1 MIVETVGLA
10 KRYGRHIALDSVDLA
25 ISGGSAYGLVGPN
38 GAGKTTLL
46 AILAGLRRPTGGELR
61 CAVGQGKVA
70 LLPDTPQFDPW
81 LTGREIVDLSRHLV
95 APHLPATRVDEV
107 LRDAGLGEAA
117 GRRVGGYSR
126 GMLQRLGIAATVVGE
141 PELLLLDEP
150 ASALDPAGR
159 REVLNLIADLRGRA
173 TVLMSS
179 HILAD
184 VAEVC
189 DTVGI
194 MRAGRL
200 LFQGALES
208 LLVGRASAAY
218 RLQLRG
224 EVEPVIDFL
233 RTRDWVTGVETM
245 APGQLRVAVR
255 TLADAERQLAG
266 ALAGCDA
273 RVVSMTPEAVDLED
287 VFLELTS

>member
-1 MIVETVGLA
+1 MIIEAVGLI
-10 KRYGRHIALDSVDLA
+10 KRYGQHTALDGVDLA
-25 ISGGSAYGLVGPN
+25 VPRGSAYGLVGPN

-61 CAVGQGKVA
+61 GSTGPGKVA

-81 LTGREIVDLSRHLV
+81 LTGREVVDLARRLT
-95 APHLPATRVDEV
+95 APQLPVGRVNEV
-107 LRDAGLGEAA
+107 LLTAGLGEA
-117 GRRVGGYSR
+117 GDRRVGGYSR

-159 REVLNLIADLRGRA
+159 REVLDLIADLRGRA

-179 HILAD
+179 HILTD
-184 VAEVC
+184 VQEVC

-200 LFQGALES
+200 LFQGTLES
-208 LLVGRASAAY
+208 LLVGRAASAY
-218 RLQLRG
+218 RVQIRGDATPVADHLRG
-224 EVEPVIDFL
+224 Q
-233 RTRDWVTGVETM
+233 DWVTGVEVGGS
-245 APGQLRVAVR
+245 GQIRVVVR
-255 TLADAERQLAG
+255 DLGEAERFLAV
-266 ALAGCDA
+266 ALASCDV
-273 RVVSMTPEAVDLED
+273 RVVSMSPEAVDLED